1 MKRWHVVAPDGE
13 TAKSLYD
20 EFIAAGVETTQIH
33 LFAKDHTL
41 LTAVGLPE
49 PTEVEEKMVAGE
61 GVGRLM
67 SGIMG
72 TAPSDPKVAEFKS
85 DIEAGRI
92 LLVVIFPK
100 ERIDAIRA
108 LIGKHKQVRSPELE
122 RAAQGT

>member
-1 MKRWHVVAPDGE
+1 MKRWHVVAPDAK
-13 TAKSLYD
+13 TAKSLYN
-20 EFIAAGVETTQIH
+20 ELIAAGVETTNIH
-33 LFAKDHTL
+33 LFAKDHAI

-72 TAPSDPKVAEFKS
+72 NAPSDPKVVEFKA

-92 LLVVIFPK
+92 LMVVIFPK
-100 ERIDAIRA
+100 DRIDDIGELIR
-108 LIGKHKQVRSPELE
+108 KHEGVRSPEVE
-122 RAAQGT
+122 RAAQSV

>member
-1 MKRWHVVAPDGE
+1 MKRWHVVAPDAE

-20 EFIAAGVETTQIH
+20 ELIAAGVETTHIH
-33 LFAKDHTL
+33 LFAKDHAV

-72 TAPSDPKVAEFKS
+72 TAPSDPKVAEFKA

-92 LLVVIFPK
+92 LMVVIFPK
-100 ERIDAIRA
+100 DRIDAIGD
-108 LIGKHKQVRSPELE
+108 LIGKHKEARSPELE
-122 RAAQGT
+122 RAAQGA

>member
-33 LFAKDHTL
+33 LFAKDHAL
-41 LTAVGLPE
+41 LAAVGLPE

-67 SGIMG
+67 GGIMG
-72 TAPSDPKVAEFKS
+72 TAPSDPKVAEFKN
-85 DIEAGRI
+85 DIEAGRV
-92 LLVVIFPK
+92 LMVVIFPK
-100 ERIDAIRA
+100 DRIDAIRA
-108 LIGKHKQVRSPELE
+108 LLGKHTGVRSPELE
-122 RAAQGT
+122 RAGQGA

>member
-1 MKRWHVVAPDGE
+1 MKRWHVVAPDAE

-20 EFIAAGVETTQIH
+20 EFMAAGVETTHIH
-33 LFAKDHTL
+33 LVAKDHAV

-72 TAPSDPKVAEFKS
+72 TAPSDPKVAEFKA

-92 LLVVIFPK
+92 LMVVIFPK

-108 LIGKHKQVRSPELE
+108 LLGNHKQVRSPELE

>member
-1 MKRWHVVAPDGE
+1 MKRWHVVAPDAE

-20 EFIAAGVETTQIH
+20 DFVAAGVETTHIH
-33 LFAKDHTL
+33 LFARDHAV
-41 LTAVGLPE
+41 LTAAGLPE
-49 PTEVEEKMVAGE
+49 PTEAEEKMVAGE

-92 LLVVIFPK
+92 LMVVIFPK
-100 ERIDAIRA
+100 DQIDRISAIIKRHGQA
-108 LIGKHKQVRSPELE
+108 RSVEL
-122 RAAQGT
+122 G